1 MAKTVNKK
9 QTIQLADG
17 QFFVNPKEIF
27 CGDKVTLQYQTVLT
41 DANAIILG
49 NVLPIKIS
57 DSEQLAK
64 IIKIDSLDCTLENF
78 ELSISGNL
86 LTSQINFV
94 PWRLGKLSYP
104 TVKLE
109 LESIIIEL
117 PGSEFS
123 VSSILEA
130 TGETSVKPAMG
141 PILLPGTTYIVYGSI
156 FLGIILLSLLIFTLT
171 KSSKIIRFFKNI
183 IIARRYKK
191 NYKKSLAMLKKL
203 GKNSQNISYKE
214 FAEELQKI
222 MRSYFAFRFSDKIY
236 NLATAEIVG
245 WFNSVYNLILPE
257 QAETAIHLFYE
268 IMLRCDFLRF
278 SGNSVEEGNFKENEN
293 IELIQ
298 KASKIMELIEKG
310 SSDA

>member
-41 DANAIILG
+41 DDNAIILG
-49 NVLPIKIS
+49 NVLPLKIS

-156 FLGIILLSLLIFTLT
+156 FLGIILLSLVIFTLS

>member
-27 CGDKVTLQYQTVLT
+27 CGDKVVLKYQTVLT
-41 DANAIILG
+41 DDNAIFLG
-49 NVLPIKIS
+49 NVLPIKITEP
-57 DSEQLAK
+57 EQLAK
-64 IIKIDSLDCTLENF
+64 IIKIDSLDCTVENF
-78 ELSISGNL
+78 EISISGNL

-94 PWRLGKLSYP
+94 PWRLGKVSYP

-109 LESIIIEL
+109 LESLIVEL
-117 PGSEFS
+117 PGSEFT

-141 PILLPGTTYIVYGSI
+141 PILLPGTTYVVYGSI
-156 FLGIILLSLLIFTLT
+156 FLGIVLLSLVIFTLT

-257 QAETAIHLFYE
+257 QAEKAIHLFYE

-278 SGNSVEEGNFKENEN
+278 SGNSVSGGEFQKDEGD
-293 IELIQ
+293 ELIQ

-310 SSDA
+310 SSNA

>member
-27 CGDKVTLQYQTVLT
+27 CGDKVVLKYQTVLT
-41 DANAIILG
+41 DDNAILLG
-49 NVLPIKIS
+49 NVLPIKIT
-57 DSEQLAK
+57 DPEQLAK
-64 IIKIDSLDCTLENF
+64 IIKIDSLDCTVENF

-94 PWRLGKLSYP
+94 PWRLGKVSYP

-109 LESIIIEL
+109 LESLIVEL
-117 PGSEFS
+117 PGSEFT

-141 PILLPGTTYIVYGSI
+141 PILLPGTTYVVYGSI
-156 FLGIILLSLLIFTLT
+156 FLGIVLLSLVIFTLT

-203 GKNSQNISYKE
+203 SKNSQNI
-214 FAEELQKI
+214 F
-222 MRSYFAFRFSDKIY
+222 YF
-236 NLATAEIVG
+236 
-245 WFNSVYNLILPE
+245 
-257 QAETAIHLFYE
+257 LF
-268 IMLRCDFLRF
+268 F
-278 SGNSVEEGNFKENEN
+278 V
-293 IELIQ
+293 
-298 KASKIMELIEKG
+298 
-310 SSDA
+310 

>member
-27 CGDKVTLQYQTVLT
+27 CGDKVSLQYQTVLT
-41 DANAIILG
+41 DDNAILLG
-49 NVLPIKIS
+49 NILPIKIT

-64 IIKIDSLDCTLENF
+64 IIKIDSLDCSVENF

-86 LTSQINFV
+86 LTSQINIV
-94 PWRLGKLSYP
+94 PWRLGKVSYP

-109 LESIIIEL
+109 LESIIVEL
-117 PGSEFS
+117 PGSEFT

-141 PILLPGTTYIVYGSI
+141 PILLPGTTYVVYGSI
-156 FLGIILLSLLIFTLT
+156 FLGIVLLSLVIFTLT

-203 GKNSQNISYKE
+203 SKNSQNISYKE

-222 MRSYFAFRFSDKIY
+222 MRNYFAFRFSDKIY

-257 QAETAIHLFYE
+257 QAEKAIHLFYE

-278 SGNSVEEGNFKENEN
+278 SGNSVSGGEFQKDEGD
-293 IELIQ
+293 ELIQ

-310 SSDA
+310 SSNA

>member
-27 CGDKVTLQYQTVLT
+27 CGDKVVLKYQTVLT
-41 DANAIILG
+41 DDNAIFLG
-49 NVLPIKIS
+49 NVLPIKITEP
-57 DSEQLAK
+57 EQLAK
-64 IIKIDSLDCTLENF
+64 IIKIDSLDCTVENF
-78 ELSISGNL
+78 EISISGNL

-94 PWRLGKLSYP
+94 PWRLGKVSYP

-109 LESIIIEL
+109 LESLIVEL
-117 PGSEFS
+117 PGSEFT

-141 PILLPGTTYIVYGSI
+141 PILLPGTTYTVYAGVLLVIV
-156 FLGIILLSLLIFTLT
+156 FLSLVIFTLT

-257 QAETAIHLFYE
+257 QAEKAIHLFYE

-278 SGNSVEEGNFKENEN
+278 SGNSVSGGEFQKDEGD
-293 IELIQ
+293 ELIQ

-310 SSDA
+310 SSNA

>member
-41 DANAIILG
+41 DDNAIILG

>member
-27 CGDKVTLQYQTVLT
+27 CGDKVVLKYQTVLT
-41 DANAIILG
+41 DDNAILLG
-49 NVLPIKIS
+49 NVLPIKITEP
-57 DSEQLAK
+57 EQLAK
-64 IIKIDSLDCTLENF
+64 IIKIESLDCTVENF
-78 ELSISGNL
+78 EISISGNL

-94 PWRLGKLSYP
+94 PWRLGKVSYP

-109 LESIIIEL
+109 LESLIVEL
-117 PGSEFS
+117 PGSEFT

-141 PILLPGTTYIVYGSI
+141 PILLPGTTYTVYAG
-156 FLGIILLSLLIFTLT
+156 ILLVIVFLSLVIFTLT

-203 GKNSQNISYKE
+203 SKNSQNISYKE
-214 FAEELQKI
+214 FAEELKKYT
-222 MRSYFAFRFSDKIY
+222 SV
-236 NLATAEIVG
+236 EI
-245 WFNSVYNLILPE
+245 
-257 QAETAIHLFYE
+257 
-268 IMLRCDFLRF
+268 DFLDERLT
-278 SGNSVEEGNFKENEN
+278 SISAEK
-293 IELIQ
+293 ILISADVSRKKRKDVLDKLSATIILQ
-298 KASKIMELIEKG
+298 DYLDQNNRKY
-310 SSDA
+310 

>member
-41 DANAIILG
+41 DDNAIILG
-49 NVLPIKIS
+49 NVLPLKIS

-156 FLGIILLSLLIFTLT
+156 FLGIILLSLVIFTIS

-191 NYKKSLAMLKKL
+191 NYKKSLGMLKKL

>member
-41 DANAIILG
+41 DDNAIILG
-49 NVLPIKIS
+49 NVLPLKIS

-156 FLGIILLSLLIFTLT
+156 FLGIILLSLDL
-171 KSSKIIRFFKNI
+171 
-183 IIARRYKK
+183 
-191 NYKKSLAMLKKL
+191 
-203 GKNSQNISYKE
+203 
-214 FAEELQKI
+214 
-222 MRSYFAFRFSDKIY
+222 
-236 NLATAEIVG
+236 
-245 WFNSVYNLILPE
+245 
-257 QAETAIHLFYE
+257 
-268 IMLRCDFLRF
+268 
-278 SGNSVEEGNFKENEN
+278 
-293 IELIQ
+293 
-298 KASKIMELIEKG
+298 
-310 SSDA
+310 

>member
-41 DANAIILG
+41 DDNAIILG
-49 NVLPIKIS
+49 NVLPLKIS

-156 FLGIILLSLLIFTLT
+156 FLGIILLSLVIFTIS

>member
-17 QFFVNPKEIF
+17 QFYVNPKEIF
-27 CGDKVTLQYQTVLT
+27 CGDKVSLQYQTVLT
-41 DANAIILG
+41 DDIAIVLG
-49 NVLPIKIS
+49 NVLPLKIS
-57 DSEQLAK
+57 DTEQLAK
-64 IIKIDSLDCTLENF
+64 IIKIDSLACTVEKF
-78 ELSISGNL
+78 ELSVSGNL
-86 LTSQINFV
+86 LTSQVNCV
-94 PWRLGKLSYP
+94 PWQLGKISYP
-104 TVKLE
+104 TIKLN
-109 LESIIIEL
+109 LENIILEI
-117 PGSEFS
+117 PGSEFT

-141 PILLPGTTYIVYGSI
+141 PILLPGTTYVVYGSI
-156 FLGIILLSLLIFTLT
+156 FLGIVFLSLLIFTLT

-191 NYKKSLAMLKKL
+191 NYKKSLGMLKKL

-222 MRSYFAFRFSDKIY
+222 MRNYFAFRFSDKIY

-257 QAETAIHLFYE
+257 QAEESIHLFYE

-278 SGNSVEEGNFKENEN
+278 SGNSVADGNFKENEN

-298 KASKIMELIEKG
+298 KASKVMELIEKG